1 MPLHAVIITHTDRLL
16 EPVLLSAA
24 TQTLPAHQ
32 IVFGVDGDDPA
43 IRASVQCAENRIG
56 RS

>member
-32 IVFGVDGDDPA
+32 IVIGVDGDDPA
-43 IRASVQCAENRIG
+43 IRASVQRVANRDA